1 MIVVAGRFN
10 TSSYGRF
17 GQTVHTTNGGAV
29 HYGYQSSPGDLVIIC
44 SLYLCSLWKAS
55 CITCL

>member
-10 TSSYGRF
+10 ASLNGRF
-17 GQTVHTTNGGAV
+17 GQTVHTTYGGAV
-29 HYGYQSSPGDLVIIC
+29 HYGYQSSPGNLVIIY